1 MSQNGQKAREIT
13 GRHVFIG
20 FVAAFALIIGVNL
33 FLAYSAVQ
41 TFPGLEVKNSYV
53 ASQEFDKRKTAQ
65 EALGWT
71 VSAEL
76 QGEQLVLSIMDADG
90 PVEVRAL
97 HAVLGRPTQV
107 KDDVEPVFV
116 FNGMAYVA
124 PMELADG
131 NWDIRMEAIAKDGT
145 EFSQRVKMLVQR

>member
-1 MSQNGQKAREIT
+1 
-13 GRHVFIG
+13 
-20 FVAAFALIIGVNL
+20 
-33 FLAYSAVQ
+33 
-41 TFPGLEVKNSYV
+41 
-53 ASQEFDKRKTAQ
+53 
-65 EALGWT
+65 
-71 VSAEL
+71 
-76 QGEQLVLSIMDADG
+76 MDADR

-107 KDDVEPVFV
+107 RDDVEPVFV

>member
-1 MSQNGQKAREIT
+1 MSQNGQKTREIT

-33 FLAYSAVQ
+33 FLAYSAVK

-53 ASQEFDKRKTAQ
+53 ASQEFDKRKSAQ

-131 NWDIRMEAIAKDGT
+131 NWDIRMEAIAEDGT